1 MKWNQKTLA
10 NPNGGPKK
18 FQKGS
23 PGGPG
28 RPKDPPE
35 LSLIKK
41 LTKGEFDLL
50 MHKMLQ
56 MDLIEIGQIANDP
69 SSKALEAIVASI
81 AAQAIKQG
89 DQNRLGFFSDKLFGK
104 DLEKVKITHDF
115 SGLSDEELAAEAE
128 KAIKEFKSNI
138 KER

>member
-1 MKWNQKTLA
+1 MA

-18 FQKGS
+18 FQKGKE
-23 PGGPG
+23 PGPG

-35 LSLIKK
+35 LALIKK
-41 LTKGEFDLL
+41 LTKTEFDAL

-69 SSKALEAIVASI
+69 SSKTIEAIIASI

-104 DLEKVKITHDF
+104 DLEKIKVTHDF
-115 SGLSDEELAAEAE
+115 SGLTDEELAAEAE
-128 KAIKEFKSNI
+128 KAIKEFKNNI